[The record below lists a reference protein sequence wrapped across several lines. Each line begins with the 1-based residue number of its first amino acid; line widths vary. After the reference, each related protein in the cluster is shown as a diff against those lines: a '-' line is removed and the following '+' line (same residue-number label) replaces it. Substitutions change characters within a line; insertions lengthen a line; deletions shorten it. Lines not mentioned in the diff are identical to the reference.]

1 MLNPEHGLGS
11 QTLFWLVVLSPLT
24 YFGIFGA
31 FAWQGYDV
39 SMTAEGFKKFI
50 DISTLPIALLSLSI
64 PLTALVTYLHSTAQT
79 AKQIEKNEHE
89 LFYLHR
95 REFVYYFEQIGSTT
109 IYNVF
114 SVSFRISPRIH
125 GQLFKGE
132 VKEGMPLLDC
142 GKADELVGMFKE
154 AEQCLARVLTEP
166 PSMGT
171 QEAYFRFCEVMEHHI
186 NFFSIR
192 DIKVLLDQVSFPLFF
207 TRDEEC
213 EVPSVG
219 CRADQ
224 AAAAFECVRVY
235 LNNLLHFSTY
245 SKGIQDLRTDGRN
258 ISKLYLTENADN
270 NIRRNLVALSPNAP
284 DWVYN
289 PDA

>member
-1 MLNPEHGLGS
+1 
-11 QTLFWLVVLSPLT
+11 
-24 YFGIFGA
+24 
-31 FAWQGYDV
+31 
-39 SMTAEGFKKFI
+39 
-50 DISTLPIALLSLSI
+50 
-64 PLTALVTYLHSTAQT
+64 
-79 AKQIEKNEHE
+79 
-89 LFYLHR
+89 
-95 REFVYYFEQIGSTT
+95 
-109 IYNVF
+109 
-114 SVSFRISPRIH
+114 
-125 GQLFKGE
+125 
-132 VKEGMPLLDC
+132 MPLLDC